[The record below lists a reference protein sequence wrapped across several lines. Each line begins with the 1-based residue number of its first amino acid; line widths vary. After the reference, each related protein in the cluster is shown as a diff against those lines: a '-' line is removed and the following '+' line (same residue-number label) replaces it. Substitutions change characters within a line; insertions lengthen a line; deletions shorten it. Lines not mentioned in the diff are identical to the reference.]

1 MSRWRR
7 RPRWPRQR
15 PGESDGVA
23 LVGGCLSF
31 GEDGTKLWE
40 RIQNNKNTKRIKK
53 RLRRPRWLK
62 QRPF

>member
-7 RPRWPRQR
+7 RPRWPRRR

-40 RIQNNKNTKRIKK
+40 RKKKNKNTKIIKK
-53 RLRRPRWLK
+53 NM
-62 QRPF
+62 

>member
-7 RPRWPRQR
+7 RPRWRRRR

-23 LVGGCLSF
+23 LAGGCLSF

-40 RIQNNKNTKRIKK
+40 RKKKKDKNTKIVKK
-53 RLRRPRWLK
+53 NM
-62 QRPF
+62 